1 MTMEKN
7 ILKSIKREL
16 DEIKKEAKS
25 EELEVEDIIFDEYDE
40 ALINEPTKRN
50 FKAKAL
56 KKGMAAAM
64 LGLTLATGFS
74 GVPNTNNNMATV
86 EAAKKKDKKKPVIK
100 FAGSSKIET
109 EVNKTVKIPKTT
121 AKDNKDGNVTKKIA
135 VKVTKGK
142 KQFKTIAKKIK
153 SNKAV
158 KFTSTGSYVI
168 TYTVK
173 DKAGNKA
180 TKKRYVTVKEAQK
193 EQTTRRPAPARVVP
207 APATTEA
214 PKTTE
219 IPTTEAPTTEAPA
232 TTEDATTVYNADLSK
247 FCDYTV
253 LNVNGNSYNVASN
266 LKVESVSDLGNIKCI
281 LNSVSNVTFSYGV
294 GTNSKYKNVDNLFYY
309 FLGDVKAYDGNVDVS
324 KNIVYLS
331 SKSTTST
338 GVETEAIRTY
348 VVGTDNK
355 LHIYGVYLLYS
366 GEYEAVR
373 KMTLATR
380 PEIDFIDNYV
390 SEDSE
395 NEFIISPSPL
405 QKEFKF
411 NDEYT
416 LKLKNSNE

>member
-16 DEIKKEAKS
+16 DEIKKEAKR
-25 EELEVEDIIFDEYDE
+25 EDLEVEDIIFDEYDE
-40 ALINEPTKRN
+40 ALINEPTKRD
-50 FKAKAL
+50 FKAKTL
-56 KKGMAAAM
+56 RKGMAAAM
-64 LGLTLATGFS
+64 LGLTLATGFT

-109 EVNKTVKIPKTT
+109 EVNKSVKIPKTT

-158 KFTSTGSYVI
+158 KFTSTGNYVI

-180 TKKRYVTVKEAQK
+180 IKKRYVTVKDAQK

-207 APATTEA
+207 ATTEA
-214 PKTTE
+214 PTTTE
-219 IPTTEAPTTEAPA
+219 IPTTEATTEAP
-232 TTEDATTVYNADLSK
+232 TTEKEMTEYNADLSK
-247 FCDYTV
+247 FCDYSV
-253 LNVNGNSYNVASN
+253 VNVNGHSYNVASS
-266 LKVESVSDLGNIKCI
+266 LKVEPVTTSGNLK
-281 LNSVSNVTFSYGV
+281 LTLDSVSNMEFSYGI
-294 GTNSKYKNVDNLFYY
+294 GTNSKYNNVDNLFYY
-309 FLGDVKAYDGNVDVS
+309 FLGNVKVLDGEIDVS
-324 KNIVYLS
+324 KNVIYFS
-331 SKSTTST
+331 SKNVTSA
-338 GVETEAIRTY
+338 GIEIEAIRSY
-348 VVGTDNK
+348 VVGVDNQ
-355 LHIYGVYLLYS
+355 LHITGVYLLYK
-366 GEYEAVR
+366 GDYETVR
-373 KMTLATR
+373 KMTLATN

-390 SEDSE
+390 SEDKE

-405 QKEFKF
+405 QKDYDFGNK
-411 NDEYT
+411 YT
-416 LKLKNSNE
+416 LKLKNNND

>member
-25 EELEVEDIIFDEYDE
+25 EDLEVEDIIFDEYDE

-74 GVPNTNNNMATV
+74 GVPNTNSNIVTV

-100 FAGSSKIET
+100 FDVSSKIEVG
-109 EVNKTVKIPKTT
+109 VNESVKIPKTT

-142 KQFKTIAKKIK
+142 KQFKDLAKKIK

-158 KFTSTGSYVI
+158 TFTSTGSYVI
-168 TYTVK
+168 TYTVS

-207 APATTEA
+207 TPATTEV
-214 PKTTE
+214 PTTTE
-219 IPTTEAPTTEAPA
+219 TPTTEAPTTEAP

-247 FCDYTV
+247 YAEIEKLTI
-253 LNVNGNSYNVASN
+253 NGNTYNIAKSLKQNISDIKTIPNDIINRCNLFFSN
-266 LKVESVSDLGNIKCI
+266 INMGYNIDDICIGFAPDSIYKNIEKLALYYIGQPSFYYEKIDLSNNIIIYPTEYNYMRIFVVMPDDTLRWVSDIY
-281 LNSVSNVTFSYGV
+281 SYTKEYSDLV
-294 GTNSKYKNVDNLFYY
+294 EYFYNQLDEPNTTIQKDDDKKVIITPSTKQDNLTIQEN
-309 FLGDVKAYDGNVDVS
+309 VKS
-324 KNIVYLS
+324 LS
-331 SKSTTST
+331 LTKK
-338 GVETEAIRTY
+338 V
-348 VVGTDNK
+348 
-355 LHIYGVYLLYS
+355 
-366 GEYEAVR
+366 
-373 KMTLATR
+373 
-380 PEIDFIDNYV
+380 
-390 SEDSE
+390 
-395 NEFIISPSPL
+395 
-405 QKEFKF
+405 Q
-411 NDEYT
+411 
-416 LKLKNSNE
+416 

>member
-25 EELEVEDIIFDEYDE
+25 EDLEVEDIIFDEYDE
-40 ALINEPTKRN
+40 ALINEPTKRD

-64 LGLTLATGFS
+64 LGLTLATGFT

-109 EVNKTVKIPKTT
+109 EVNKSVKIPKTT

-142 KQFKTIAKKIK
+142 KQFKSIAKKIK

-158 KFTSTGSYVI
+158 TFTSTGNYVI

-193 EQTTRRPAPARVVP
+193 AQTTRRPAPARVVP
-207 APATTEA
+207 ATTEA

-219 IPTTEAPTTEAPA
+219 TPTTEAPTTEAP
-232 TTEDATTVYNADLSK
+232 TTEDNTNNTVTDFSKYDIKTIMVNNNTYNVTRDQNFGNECGNKIVNAPTSSKEISLTIENDYSSLLMDLNDKLIDGSTYLKYLGKISAFDSDGNDISNNIIISEISLNYAHNGETCCIYIYVEDKKGNNLSK
-247 FCDYTV
+247 MFAINFRAYSNSGKYEEDSFENSEYKV
-253 LNVNGNSYNVASN
+253 LDTSPYVYGIFR
-266 LKVESVSDLGNIKCI
+266 SDKIS
-281 LNSVSNVTFSYGV
+281 LN
-294 GTNSKYKNVDNLFYY
+294 
-309 FLGDVKAYDGNVDVS
+309 DVK
-324 KNIVYLS
+324 
-331 SKSTTST
+331 
-338 GVETEAIRTY
+338 
-348 VVGTDNK
+348 
-355 LHIYGVYLLYS
+355 
-366 GEYEAVR
+366 
-373 KMTLATR
+373 
-380 PEIDFIDNYV
+380 
-390 SEDSE
+390 
-395 NEFIISPSPL
+395 
-405 QKEFKF
+405 
-411 NDEYT
+411 
-416 LKLKNSNE
+416 KLKYVTL

>member
-121 AKDNKDGNVTKKIA
+121 AKDNKDGNVTKKIT
-135 VKVTKGK
+135 VKVKKGK

-158 KFTSTGSYVI
+158 TFTSTGNYVI

-193 EQTTRRPAPARVVP
+193 AQTTRRPAPARVVP

-219 IPTTEAPTTEAPA
+219 TPTTEAPTTEAP
-232 TTEDATTVYNADLSK
+232 TTEGNVKMPDMSKYGTMEKVTINGENYNILTVTDAQKYSDDIEFSK
-247 FCDYTV
+247 QD
-253 LNVNGNSYNVASN
+253 LNVVCSKMFVYDFGYDSTICEYNNNHKYLEFFGKISIVD
-266 LKVESVSDLGNIKCI
+266 E
-281 LNSVSNVTFSYGV
+281 YGV
-294 GTNSKYKNVDNLFYY
+294 DCSNNIFIVEKETKKQFYYVNSKGEFRFISSCNMVSFE
-309 FLGDVKAYDGNVDVS
+309 FLKEFGTYTYIDEENKICINGQTFNKSISFDTKIQKKYQL
-324 KNIVYLS
+324 KNI
-331 SKSTTST
+331 
-338 GVETEAIRTY
+338 
-348 VVGTDNK
+348 
-355 LHIYGVYLLYS
+355 
-366 GEYEAVR
+366 
-373 KMTLATR
+373 
-380 PEIDFIDNYV
+380 
-390 SEDSE
+390 
-395 NEFIISPSPL
+395 
-405 QKEFKF
+405 
-411 NDEYT
+411 
-416 LKLKNSNE
+416 

>member
-1 MTMEKN
+1 ME
-7 ILKSIKREL
+7 E
-16 DEIKKEAKS
+16 
-25 EELEVEDIIFDEYDE
+25 IIFDDYDE
-40 ALINEPTKRN
+40 CEVKNASGM
-50 FKAKAL
+50 KAVKQHRYSSAFR
-56 KKGMAAAM
+56 KC
-64 LGLTLATGFS
+64 TLALAFAVAVSTGFTA
-74 GVPNTNNNMATV
+74 VPGKFNNMATV

-109 EVNKTVKIPKTT
+109 EVNKSVKIPKTT

-142 KQFKTIAKKIK
+142 KKFKTIAKKIK

-193 EQTTRRPAPARVVP
+193 EQTTRRPVL
-207 APATTEA
+207 ATTEA
-214 PKTTE
+214 PTTTE
-219 IPTTEAPTTEAPA
+219 TPTTEAPA
-232 TTEDATTVYNADLSK
+232 TTEDTTTVYNADLSK

-253 LNVNGNSYNVASN
+253 LNVNGYSYNVASN
-266 LKVESVSDLGNIKCI
+266 LKVEPVSDLGNIKCI
-281 LNSVSNVTFSYGV
+281 LNSVSNVTFSCGI
-294 GTNSKYKNVDNLFYY
+294 GTNSKYKNINNLFYY
-309 FLGDVKAYDGNVDVS
+309 FLGDIKAYDGDVDVS
-324 KNIVYLS
+324 KNIIYLS

-338 GVETEAIRTY
+338 GVEIEAIRTY
-348 VVGTDNK
+348 VVGIDNK

-366 GEYEAVR
+366 GEYETVR

-411 NDEYT
+411 DNEYT

>member
-142 KQFKTIAKKIK
+142 KQFKSIAKKIK

-158 KFTSTGSYVI
+158 TFTSTGNYVI

-193 EQTTRRPAPARVVP
+193 TQTTRRPAPARVVP

-214 PKTTE
+214 PTTTE
-219 IPTTEAPTTEAPA
+219 IPTTEATTEAP
-232 TTEDATTVYNADLSK
+232 TTEKEYPIYKYNIVEEKSDEIIKKLGEDPSSEKIKLKIENDYSVLLFDENSPLFENSEYLKYLGKITATDEY
-247 FCDYTV
+247 
-253 LNVNGNSYNVASN
+253 GNDISENIVIYELG
-266 LKVESVSDLGNIKCI
+266 LKETMKK
-281 LNSVSNVTFSYGV
+281 SYGQFI
-294 GTNSKYKNVDNLFYY
+294 Y
-309 FLGDVKAYDGNVDVS
+309 
-324 KNIVYLS
+324 I
-331 SKSTTST
+331 
-338 GVETEAIRTY
+338 Y
-348 VVGTDNK
+348 V
-355 LHIYGVYLLYS
+355 
-366 GEYEAVR
+366 
-373 KMTLATR
+373 
-380 PEIDFIDNYV
+380 
-390 SEDSE
+390 EDSKGNEYATLISIGTTTDPNE
-395 NEFIISPSPL
+395 NLDEMNLIDKSNHVYGKLRYDYS
-405 QKEFKF
+405 F
-411 NDEYT
+411 NNFEPN
-416 LKLKNSNE
+416 KKKILKNL

>member
-25 EELEVEDIIFDEYDE
+25 EDLEVEDIIFDEYDE
-40 ALINEPTKRN
+40 ALINEPTKRD

-142 KQFKTIAKKIK
+142 KQFKSIAKKIK

-158 KFTSTGSYVI
+158 TFTSTGNYVI

-180 TKKRYVTVKEAQK
+180 TKKRYVTVKDAQK

-219 IPTTEAPTTEAPA
+219 IPTTEAPTTEVPKTTETP
-232 TTEDATTVYNADLSK
+232 TTEDNTNNTVTDFSK
-247 FCDYTV
+247 YDIKTITV
-253 LNVNGNSYNVASN
+253 NNNTYNVTRDQYFGNECGNKIVNAPTSSKKISLTIEN
-266 LKVESVSDLGNIKCI
+266 DYSSLLMDLNDKLIDGSTYLKYLGKI
-281 LNSVSNVTFSYGV
+281 SAFDS
-294 GTNSKYKNVDNLFYY
+294 
-309 FLGDVKAYDGNVDVS
+309 DGNDIS
-324 KNIVYLS
+324 NNI
-331 SKSTTST
+331 
-338 GVETEAIRTY
+338 
-348 VVGTDNK
+348 
-355 LHIYGVYLLYS
+355 
-366 GEYEAVR
+366 
-373 KMTLATR
+373 
-380 PEIDFIDNYV
+380 
-390 SEDSE
+390 
-395 NEFIISPSPL
+395 IISEISL
-405 QKEFKF
+405 NYAHNGETCCIYIYVEDKK
-411 NDEYT
+411 
-416 LKLKNSNE
+416 